1 MGALTLKPFAYEARS
16 WELTKSHVV
25 NYHRTTLLESSEL
38 LLQLRGNLQVLR
50 VSSVGWLSD
59 RIRFIVDGFR
69 RQRITFPW
77 VVDCV
82 SWSIAWSVWWAL
94 VVGHLCWWRCD
105 GWMINHAVCHRLYQL
120 FEGGRRRC
128 VVSFDVPVN
137 STVYHGVYGLAG
149 TANASVIFPGGHPYE
164 DDKVVQPPLGVTTW
178 SGWSSVLV
186 NIINTSG
193 SVPMTQYLSKI
204 KISICRKVAQLV
216 RDWTWGSN
224 AVFQV
229 SPMQY
234 ILNNTEE

>member
-25 NYHRTTLLESSEL
+25 NYHRTTLKESSEL

-82 SWSIAWSVWWAL
+82 SWSIAWSVWWVL

-178 SGWSSVLV
+178 GGWSSVLV

>member
-178 SGWSSVLV
+178 GGWSSVLV

>member
-16 WELTKSHVV
+16 WELTRSHVV
-25 NYHRTTLLESSEL
+25 NYHRATLRDSSEL

-77 VVDCV
+77 VEGSTV
-82 SWSIAWSVWWAL
+82 WSAVWSVWWVL

-120 FEGGRRRC
+120 FEGGKRYC

-137 STVYHGVYGLAG
+137 CTVYHGVYGLAG
-149 TANASVIFPGGHPYE
+149 VANATVIFPGSHPYE

-178 SGWSSVLV
+178 ADWSLV
-186 NIINTSG
+186 VASMVNTVILAVHYSFKVKF
-193 SVPMTQYLSKI
+193 SLYRQ
-204 KISICRKVAQLV
+204 VAQLP
-216 RDWTWGSN
+216 RSWTWGSN

-234 ILNNTEE
+234 IIQNVE